1 MISEEL
7 CKLWDADHFSQS
19 GHTPEANNSINRYGK
34 GPQYNQI
41 LTPPLAS
48 ARVHSQTFATVHSQ
62 TLEATVQYNK
72 CIKPTPCPSPSLCQ
86 FHLLNTPSR
95 PPYPGHQVVKY
106 TTAHGSPHTS
116 KCAFWSSGCS
126 ILVSVSSN
134 SPKIHWR
141 PPSDA

>member
-1 MISEEL
+1 MKS
-7 CKLWDADHFSQS
+7 F
-19 GHTPEANNSINRYGK
+19 ANCEMQTIPVRVDTLQRQTIASTCTE

-48 ARVHSQTFATVHSQ
+48 GRVHSQT
-62 TLEATVQYNK
+62 LATVQYNK
-72 CIKPTPCPSPSLCQ
+72 CIQPTPCPSPSLCQ

-95 PPYPGHQVVKY
+95 PPYPGRQVVKY

-116 KCAFWSSGCS
+116 NCAFWSSGCS

-141 PPSDA
+141 LPTDAQMM

>member
-1 MISEEL
+1 MKS
-7 CKLWDADHFSQS
+7 F
-19 GHTPEANNSINRYGK
+19 ANCGMQTIPVRVDTLQRQTIASTGTE

-86 FHLLNTPSR
+86 FHLLNTPSL